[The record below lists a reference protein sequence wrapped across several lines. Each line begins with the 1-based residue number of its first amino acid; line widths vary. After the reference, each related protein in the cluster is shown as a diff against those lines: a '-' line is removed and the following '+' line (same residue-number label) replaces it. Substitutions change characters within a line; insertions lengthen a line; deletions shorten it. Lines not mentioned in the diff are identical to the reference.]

1 MRGTEA
7 KALAAWHL
15 ECCQLPLQ
23 AGLRQDENC
32 VFYDMVKPCD
42 NEEEDKP
49 MAWIMAYAGAVPT
62 AKKAEYHAHATRM
75 AEVFRK
81 HGATRVI
88 ETWGASVPPGEVT
101 SFPMAV
107 KAGPDETV
115 VMGWQEWPD
124 QATQEAKFPEAMQDP
139 AMSGMGAVPINGK
152 TMIFAGFE
160 VITDI

>member
-1 MRGTEA
+1 
-7 KALAAWHL
+7 
-15 ECCQLPLQ
+15 
-23 AGLRQDENC
+23 
-32 VFYDMVKPCD
+32 
-42 NEEEDKP
+42 

-62 AKKAEYHAHATRM
+62 AKKAEYQAHTTQM

-81 HGATRVI
+81 HGATRVV
-88 ETWGASVPPGEVT
+88 ETWGVSVPPGELT

-124 QATQEAKFPEAMQDP
+124 QATQEVKFPEAMQDP
-139 AMSGMGAVPINGK
+139 AMSAMGAVPINGK